1 MGREVAERSRVTLTR
16 EVPLETSLAFYFP
29 GWQSQGDFVVF
40 PFHSH
45 LKRWSV
51 WKFMSLKKKN
61 KFMSLTS
68 LIHNRFRAAKW
79 FCDQDCAVIMSL
91 LQDGGKCHTSC
102 QINAKDSN
110 ARVIQ
115 SKKPCRILTRKQM
128 VWSYGFGLESRL
140 PSRAICDPL
149 FFLL

>member
-1 MGREVAERSRVTLTR
+1 
-16 EVPLETSLAFYFP
+16 
-29 GWQSQGDFVVF
+29 
-40 PFHSH
+40 
-45 LKRWSV
+45 
-51 WKFMSLKKKN
+51 
-61 KFMSLTS
+61 MSLTS

-79 FCDQDCAVIMSL
+79 FCDQDCAVIMSCCRMVESATL
-91 LQDGGKCHTSC
+91 C
-102 QINAKDSN
+102 QINAKDKN

-115 SKKPCRILTRKQM
+115 SKKTMQNTDQKQT